1 MRRAGED
8 GAPRMSEVNAG
19 FSAGSL
25 MMLSAVTATVPKTD
39 VLLLLFL
46 LFAMGLAGLRRCERG
61 CGCGCGTIC
70 CCCGGG
76 CGCMAVSIG
85 CGCGCGCGCGTAMVR
100 LM

>member
-61 CGCGCGTIC
+61 CG
-70 CCCGGG
+70 GG

-85 CGCGCGCGCGTAMVR
+85 CGCGCGCGTAMVR